1 MLFAVQP
8 DYIYALQCAITISR
22 IYFNYE
28 FSLLPRG
35 ASTISFRFRFRSDS
49 VSISFRFRFAAVFVL
64 APAIFHWAWILKANT
79 ARNSYLPIPS
89 VRVPLYLFPFVSL
102 AWQFI
107 ELVWPCLMF
116 LNSVMLVGSVEPE
129 NSMPMRAP
137 FVIKCCS
144 WCSLKAPQLR
154 VVPLSPIVS
163 VHVGFIHLSI
173 NLTCNCVSNEPCWDH
188 RSTPGLLISSMQ
200 RKMLR
205 SCKRIPYHGAV
216 TSIANRN

>member
-22 IYFNYE
+22 IYFNYK
-28 FSLLPRG
+28 FSLSPHG

-49 VSISFRFRFAAVFVL
+49 VSISFRFRFAAIFVL
-64 APAIFHWAWILKANT
+64 APAIFHWDWILKANT
-79 ARNSYLPIPS
+79 ARNSYLPNPS
-89 VRVPLYLFPFVSL
+89 VRAPLYLFPFVSL

-107 ELVWPCLMF
+107 ELVWPCLMS
-116 LNSVMLVGSVEPE
+116 LKSVMLVGSVEPE

-137 FVIKCCS
+137 FVIKCRS
-144 WCSLKAPQLR
+144 WCSSKASKLR
-154 VVPLSPIVS
+154 AVPLSPIAS

-173 NLTCNCVSNEPCWDH
+173 NLTSNESCWNH

-205 SCKRIPYHGAV
+205 SCKRIPFHGAA